1 VNRPQ
6 SSRTDR
12 DYVLGTHDAE
22 VERLAFQHE
31 VWRGEVATAWRA
43 AGIGG
48 GSRVVDVGAG
58 PGCASLDLAEIVGES
73 GQVLAVERSGRFLS
87 LLGAEAQARG
97 YAQLRTAELDLMRD
111 AIPASGFDAAWCRWV
126 ACFVPDP
133 ALLVRRMA
141 ECLRSGG
148 TAVFHEY
155 VEYHSYGL
163 LPPSAPVEAFVDAVF
178 ESWRAHG
185 GDPDIARVLPRLL
198 VDAGFAIRSVRPIA
212 RAARPGETLWQWP
225 TGFIRTN
232 VPRMVE
238 LGTRTESWGRDV
250 LDAVARAEEDPASV
264 FITPTVLEIIAVK
277 R

>member
-1 VNRPQ
+1 M
-6 SSRTDR
+6 
-12 DYVLGTHDAE
+12 LGTHDAE

-48 GSRVVDVGAG
+48 GSRVVDIGAG
-58 PGCASLDLAEIVGES
+58 PGFASLDLAEIVGGS
-73 GQVLAVERSGRFLS
+73 GEVLAAERSGRFLT
-87 LLGAEAQARG
+87 LLAEEARARG
-97 YAQLRTAELDLMRD
+97 LAHLRTAELDLMRD
-111 AIPASGFDAAWCRWV
+111 AIPATDFDAAWCRWV

-141 ECLRSGG
+141 DCLRRGG
-148 TAVFHEY
+148 TAIFHEY

-163 LPPSAPVEAFVDAVF
+163 LPPSAPVDAFVDAVF

-198 VDAGFAIRSVRPIA
+198 AEAGFAIRSARPIA
-212 RAARPGETLWQWP
+212 RCARPGETLWQWP

-238 LGTRTESWGRDV
+238 LGVRSESWGREV
-250 LDAVARAEEDPASV
+250 LDAVARAERDPSSI

-277 R
+277 Q